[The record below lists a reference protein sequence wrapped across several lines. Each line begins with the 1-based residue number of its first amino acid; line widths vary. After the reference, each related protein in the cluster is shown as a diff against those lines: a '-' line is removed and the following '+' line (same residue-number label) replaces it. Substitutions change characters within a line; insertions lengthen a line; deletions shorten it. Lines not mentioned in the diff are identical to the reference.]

1 MLLIFDLDDT
11 LIPTSKEITPK
22 KLEQAL
28 KKMIESGLQ
37 VDYLEGLETLF
48 DLNSKSLRSKD
59 ALEEFVILKKGN
71 SAQVD
76 AGKKALDANLGKIT
90 ISLDCQLNELLRKWN
105 KSHRLAIVTGGAAL
119 IQHEKI
125 DLYGIEKALFE
136 EIVVAEWGEKGK
148 AYATLQE
155 RFGPFLVVGDRI
167 ANDLSDAKK
176 LGGIT
181 IHIRQGRGEA
191 EPKNHPDVD
200 FEIKTI
206 KELTEVL
213 EKYDNK

>member
-11 LIPTSKEITPK
+11 LIPTSLDITPK

-37 VDYLEGLETLF
+37 VSFEQGREILLAMNEKACRSREVIREFSTLMQGTEAHAEIGLSVLEEDLSEIKVKQEEGL
-48 DLNSKSLRSKD
+48 N
-59 ALEEFVILKKGN
+59 EFLKGLK
-71 SAQVD
+71 
-76 AGKKALDANLGKIT
+76 
-90 ISLDCQLNELLRKWN
+90 ERY
-105 KSHRLAIVTGGAAL
+105 RLAIVTGGKVAV
-119 IQHEKI
+119 QEEKI
-125 DLYGIEKALFE
+125 DLYGIDRTLFE
-136 EIVVAEWGEKGK
+136 EIIVEEWGMKER
-148 AYATLQE
+148 AYMRLMD

-167 ANDLSDAKK
+167 TNDLSCAKK

-181 IHIRQGRGEA
+181 IHIRQGRGEF

-200 FEIKTI
+200 FEIRTI

-213 EKYDNK
+213 ERV